1 LNQIILLGVFTEIV
15 ELCSRKGIEIAYG
28 VDPNVKQKYSFPI
41 LADETKLI
49 ELIGDDVFNYSF
61 AVVPDS
67 PEARK
72 RIFEFFGDKSKR
84 MFFPSI
90 IDENVMFSPSAS
102 IGNGSIILGGSL
114 VSSNTVIGNFV
125 KLNFFSRVHHDVR
138 IDNYTTIAPG
148 ATILGNVKVGKRV
161 YVGANA
167 TLLPGI
173 TVGDGAVIGAGSV
186 VTRNVDPQITIMGVP
201 AKPGP
206 DS

>member
-1 LNQIILLGVFTEIV
+1 MNQIILLGVFTEIV

-28 VDPNVKQKYSFPI
+28 VDPRVKSGFSFPI
-41 LADETKLI
+41 LSKET
-49 ELIGDDVFNYSF
+49 ELTDLLKDNIYNYSF
-61 AVVPDS
+61 ALIPDL
-67 PEARK
+67 PVARQ
-72 RIFEFFGDKSKR
+72 RIFEQFGDKRNR
-84 MFFPSI
+84 MIFPPI

-102 IGNGSIILGGSL
+102 IGKGTIILGGSL
-114 VSSNTVIGNFV
+114 VSSNTVIENFV
-125 KLNFFSRVHHDVR
+125 KLNFFSRVHHDVH

-148 ATILGNVKVGKRV
+148 ATILGNVKVGKSV

-186 VTRNVDPQITIMGVP
+186 VTRNVDPQITVMGVP